1 MLIVEKLFLKQNKFF
16 LCVGEATSCG
26 LKNDKKCGWLNCLT
40 LKMIRCYKNFQC
52 LQLLIRFD
60 SQSWIDAFILVLKC

>member
-26 LKNDKKCGWLNCLT
+26 LKNGKKCG
-40 LKMIRCYKNFQC
+40 
-52 LQLLIRFD
+52 
-60 SQSWIDAFILVLKC
+60 